1 MVVCWGG
8 NNACVDYLDWWCW
21 TCGGLDGDGE
31 EVNGVVSLLL
41 HSSLLSVRSWVQI
54 PPRESIF
61 R

>member
-1 MVVCWGG
+1 MCRLPGLVV
-8 NNACVDYLDWWCW
+8 LDLGIG
-21 TCGGLDGDGE
+21 GGLDGDGE

-41 HSSLLSVRSWVQI
+41 HSSLLSVRFWVQI